1 MSKQPSLPILHYV
14 LWAIFAAFA
23 IGRFAVE
30 SHAPDF
36 GPTGLFKTAA
46 HFFTAGLIGYAIGA
60 KDWVPGLIAV
70 ALTVIEVCAFF
81 LTGGEL

>member
-1 MSKQPSLPILHYV
+1 MKPLHPIL
-14 LWAIFAAFA
+14 WAAFA
-23 IGRFAVE
+23 FFAIARFGVE

-60 KDWVPGLIAV
+60 KDWVSGLIAGV
-70 ALTVIEVCAFF
+70 LTVVEVCAFF
-81 LTGGEL
+81 VTGGEL